1 MKQYNWG
8 IIGTGSISH
17 LFAQGLRYASGANL
31 YCVASRSKQK
41 ADAFAR
47 SHNIPVAYGSYEEL
61 AEDPHVEIVYIGT
74 PNSFHCDNSLL
85 CLQKK
90 KAVLCEKPF
99 ALNAGQVE
107 KMIYHARKNN
117 CFLMEAL
124 WSRFLPSIQKV
135 QWLVDNKVV
144 GDPICIKADFGFLA
158 DYNEESRLFNPLLGG
173 GSLLDI
179 GIYPVFLAYLL
190 FGYPD
195 EISSHA
201 VIAPTGVDL
210 STGIFLSWKS
220 GQFAQLASSFN
231 VDLDTEAVIYCSK
244 GKITLH
250 RKFHMP
256 TRLSISTAN
265 EHKEISLDWKGNGY
279 NYEAEEV
286 MYCLSEGRLESQ
298 LLPLNFSLELM
309 KLLQTIMNVAKKVPV
324 LSGTHQSNSLKSV
337 ENSENF

>member
-1 MKQYNWG
+1 MRQYKWG

-17 LFAQGLRYASGANL
+17 LFAQGLKDASGANL
-31 YCVASRSKQK
+31 YCIASRSKQK

-47 SHNIPVAYGSYEEL
+47 NYNIPVAYGSYEEL
-61 AEDPHVEIVYIGT
+61 ADDPHVEIVYIGT
-74 PNSFHCDNSLL
+74 PNSLHCDNSLL

-99 ALNAGQVE
+99 AMNTDQVE
-107 KMIYHARKNN
+107 KMIHYAQKNN

-135 QWLVDNKVV
+135 QWLIDNKVV

-158 DYNEESRLFNPLLGG
+158 DYKEESRLFNPLLGG

-179 GIYPVFLAYLL
+179 GIYPVFLSFLL

-201 VIAPTGVDL
+201 VMAPTGVDL
-210 STGIFLSWKS
+210 STGVFLSWKS
-220 GQFAQLASSFN
+220 GQFAQLASSFD
-231 VDLDTEAVIYCSK
+231 VDLDTEAVIYCTK

-250 RKFHMP
+250 RRFHMP
-256 TRLSISTAN
+256 TRLSINTADGC
-265 EHKEISLDWKGNGY
+265 KEIPLDWKGNGY

-286 MYCLSEGRLESQ
+286 MRCISEGRLESQ
-298 LLPLNFSLELM
+298 LLPLSFSLQLM
-309 KLLQTIMNVAKKVPV
+309 KLLQTILELAKKVPSAKEKS
-324 LSGTHQSNSLKSV
+324 LSSEHIHQTV
-337 ENSENF
+337 

>member
-17 LFAQGLRYASGANL
+17 LFAQGLKDASGANL
-31 YCVASRSKQK
+31 YCIASRSKQK

-47 SHNIPVAYGSYEEL
+47 SYNIPVAYGSYEEL
-61 AEDPHVEIVYIGT
+61 AEDPQVEIVYIGT
-74 PNSFHCDNSLL
+74 PNSLHCDNSLL
-85 CLQKK
+85 CLQNK

-99 ALNAGQVE
+99 ALNTTQVE
-107 KMIYHARKNN
+107 KMIHHAHKNH

-135 QWLVDNKVV
+135 QWLIDNKVV
-144 GDPICIKADFGFLA
+144 GDPLCIKADFGFLA
-158 DYNEESRLFNPLLGG
+158 NYNEESRLFNPQLGG

-179 GIYPVFLAYLL
+179 GIYPVFLSLLL

-201 VIAPTGVDL
+201 VMAPTGVDL
-210 STGIFLSWKS
+210 STGVFLSWKP
-220 GQFAQLASSFN
+220 GQFAQLVSSFD
-231 VDLDTEAVIYCSK
+231 VDLDTEAVIYCTK

-250 RKFHMP
+250 RRFHMP
-256 TRLSISTAN
+256 TRLSINTADGC
-265 EHKEISLDWKGNGY
+265 KEIPLDWKGNGY

-286 MYCLSEGRLESQ
+286 MHCLSEGRLESQ
-298 LLPLNFSLELM
+298 LLPLNFSLQLM
-309 KLLQTIMNVAKKVPV
+309 KLLQTILDVAKKVPSAEEKF
-324 LSGTHQSNSLKSV
+324 LTSGQTHQTV
-337 ENSENF
+337 